1 MLNVCLCD
9 VICLLVIFVGVA
21 MEFNLKFALLI
32 TAVVFAIILGFGI
45 TAITSA

>member
-1 MLNVCLCD
+1 MLNVCFLG
-9 VICLLVIFVGVA
+9 VIHLLIAFEGGA